1 VRLILASASP
11 RRRDLLAA
19 AGFDFDVEIAD
30 VDETR
35 RPNEPPS
42 AYVERVARSK
52 TEVISRRRQD
62 YPVVGADTAVVVGDD
77 VLGKPADRAVAEEM
91 LRKLSGRSH
100 DVLTGL
106 AVAWRGSTHSE
117 VDCTAVWMS
126 PLTDKEIAWYVA
138 TGEPMDKAGAYA
150 IQGLASRFVPRIEGP
165 YSNVVGLPIVTLV
178 RLLGRAGVE

>member
-1 VRLILASASP
+1 MRLILASGSP
-11 RRRDLLAA
+11 RRRELLAA
-19 AGFDFDVEIAD
+19 AGFDFDVEIAG

-35 RPNEPPS
+35 YPGEPPA

-52 TEVISRRRQD
+52 AEAVGTRRHD
-62 YPVVGADTAVVVGDD
+62 WPVVGADTGVVVGDD
-77 VLGKPADRAVAEEM
+77 VLGKPADPASAGEM

-106 AVAWRGSTHSE
+106 AVAWRGSIHSE
-117 VDCTAVWMS
+117 VDRTTVWMS
-126 PLTDKEIAWYVA
+126 PLTEQEIGRYVA

-150 IQGLASRFVPRIEGP
+150 IQGLASRFVPRIEGS

-178 RLLGRAGVE
+178 RLLGRAGVK